1 MKVTFVVDGLQIG
14 GIERVCCDYSKLFL
28 NLGWEVN
35 VINLR
40 PNLRELES
48 EFPSKCSIYHVNYSR
63 RLAPEQY
70 AQFIKRYAVGRYIY
84 PIVFAV
90 LSIIN
95 VIYKPFL
102 KLTHKEL
109 RDKQDL
115 VIAFSSHFND
125 LTFVSD
131 NYVSSK
137 HKMCWLH
144 GALYGYLLISDGFIN
159 LYNKIKNLVV
169 LVDDAQ
175 EEVLTT
181 NKQLHLNIHK
191 LYNPTFISNRSV
203 DEHRVNELKEK
214 YGKYLLMVSRFEYP
228 HKDQFTVVKAF
239 QILRNK
245 YLDNVDL
252 VFVGDGPDQERV
264 VEEANSLGGI
274 SKHIHFEGARM
285 DVQNYYSSATVL
297 VHASVAGEGLPTV
310 QLEAMAYD
318 LPQVVTDSKVGP
330 REILEDNKYG
340 LLCKVQDPED
350 MAEKIHMLLN
360 DDTLYSNYQIVGKE
374 RLKDFLPDTIQ
385 SKLKDIVNEVINQ

>member
-28 NLGWEVN
+28 NLGWKVN
-35 VINLR
+35 IINLR
-40 PNLRELES
+40 PKLTALED
-48 EFPSKCSIYHVNYSR
+48 EIPEKCTVYHVNYSR
-63 RLAPEQY
+63 KLAPEQY
-70 AQFIKRYAVGRYIY
+70 AQFVKRSSIGRYIY
-84 PIVFAV
+84 PVVFAILSV
-90 LSIIN
+90 LN
-95 VIYKPFL
+95 LFYKILL
-102 KLTHKEL
+102 KFTHKEL
-109 RDKQDL
+109 REKQDL

-125 LTFVSD
+125 LTFVSN

-137 HKMCWLH
+137 HRMCWLH
-144 GALYGYLLISDGFIN
+144 GALYGYLLISDGFVN
-159 LYNKIKNLVV
+159 LYNKIRNLVV

-191 LYNPTFISNRSV
+191 LYNPTFILNRKV
-203 DEHRVNELKEK
+203 DEQRVSELKEK

-239 QILRNK
+239 QILRNQ
-245 YLDNVDL
+245 YQDNVDL
-252 VFVGDGPDQERV
+252 VFVGDGPDQQRV
-264 VEEANSLGGI
+264 LDEVNSLGVL
-274 SKHIHFEGARM
+274 STHIHFEGSRI
-285 DVQNYYSSATVL
+285 DVQNYYSSATLL

-310 QLEAMAYD
+310 QLEAMAYN

-350 MAEKIHMLLN
+350 MANKIHMLLHN
-360 DDTLYSNYQIVGKE
+360 DELYSHYQDVGKE
-374 RLKDFLPDTIQ
+374 RLKDFLPSTIQ
-385 SKLKDIVNEVINQ
+385 MKLKAIVDEVISQ